1 MNRSAIAGAA
11 LAACALCGPGQAR
24 AQEAGLSISVGV
36 RAWYTDWSTFS
47 YFAPDGVNNLALT
60 QVSANEKF
68 AWLPLIS
75 VRYGDF
81 FASFSGMPSTDFHF
95 VEGGTGTRKEYDLN
109 IGYAV
114 LPGLALTLGYKKVSQ
129 GDGDAVYRP
138 AGPVIGVNLNAPMS
152 GPWSLYGA
160 VGLGWLKTPGG
171 DDIQFDADYRLAEL
185 GLAYTIDGGAWIKSW
200 TFTGG
205 YRIQVLTSKDA
216 FNAQDGRDTTQ
227 GFTLGAIASF

>member
-47 YFAPDGVNNLALT
+47 YFVDDAGNNLALM
-60 QVSANEKF
+60 QVSAGHEL
-68 AWLPLIS
+68 ALMPLVS

-81 FASFSGMPSTDFHF
+81 FASFSAMPSTEFDFPF
-95 VEGGTGTRKEYDLN
+95 STDRRKEFDVN
-109 IGYAV
+109 VGYSV

-129 GDGDAVYRP
+129 RGSAGEYRP

-185 GLAYTIDGGAWIKSW
+185 GLAYTLEGGAWLKHW
-200 TFTGG
+200 TFTAG
-205 YRIQVLTSKDA
+205 YRAQIMTSKDA
-216 FNAQDGRDTTQ
+216 FNTQDGRDTTQ